1 MTMTP
6 ILALPLLAAAQ
17 AQKHVTLN
25 EALFLLDSLVQI
37 AVIEKGR
44 NTPPDAPRAG
54 DRYIVG
60 PSPAGSFAGKPG
72 LIAAFDGAQWS
83 YTEPRAGFLIF
94 VTSENQLYLHDG
106 NSLKTLKELIGAPEE
121 VARLG
126 IGTGVDANHS
136 LSVKGASALFAAR
149 GNGEGGTGHFRMTL
163 NKDASSAILSHL
175 YQTRW
180 SARAETGLLGDENY
194 RIKMS
199 PDGAAWFDAFSAD
212 AVTGAVRLP
221 SGLASIG
228 GGSLAF
234 RNLIVNPE
242 GVIAQRGNGPFNAAG
257 ATPVA
262 AFDRWRL
269 SGGASTNASLA
280 RTALTGANA
289 GLVQGPYLTWAVT
302 AASSAANAVLE
313 TRLDQLL
320 ALAGKRVTVS
330 FRYRS
335 NAAISLALMQN
346 FGTGGSSVV
355 ASLMTNALPVSSQW
369 RSIAFT
375 LTLPAATGKTIGS
388 SPFLA
393 LQCAATQPVICDLA
407 EVQLEEGFLTPFE
420 RRPPAFE
427 LLLCRR
433 YFRRSAVS
441 LNAADL
447 AIEMRVPPLASGTGP
462 FDYDSEFEG

>member
-1 MTMTP
+1 M
-6 ILALPLLAAAQ
+6 PLQ
-17 AQKHVTLN
+17 PVDIK
-25 EALFLLDSLVQI
+25 S
-37 AVIEKGR
+37 K
-44 NTPPDAPRAG
+44 
-54 DRYIVG
+54 DRDV
-60 PSPAGSFAGKPG
+60 ADEDV
-72 LIAAFDGAQWS
+72 FDGVSREDA
-83 YTEPRAGFLIF
+83 TKEFIKEIIKILVFLAREKFGLFEAGFQ
-94 VTSENQLYLHDG
+94 S
-106 NSLKTLKELIGAPEE
+106 KEL
-121 VARLG
+121 
-126 IGTGVDANHS
+126 
-136 LSVKGASALFAAR
+136 
-149 GNGEGGTGHFRMTL
+149 
-163 NKDASSAILSHL
+163 
-175 YQTRW
+175 
-180 SARAETGLLGDENY
+180 
-194 RIKMS
+194 S

-212 AVTGAVRLP
+212 AITGAVRLP

-242 GVIAQRGNGPFNAAG
+242 GAIAQRGNGPFNAVG

-280 RTALTGANA
+280 RTALTVANA
-289 GLVQGPYLTWAVT
+289 GVVQGPYLTWTVT

-335 NAAISLALMQN
+335 NAAISLALIQN
-346 FGTGGSSVV
+346 FGASGSSTVT
-355 ASLMTNALPVSSQW
+355 SLLTNALPVSSQW
-369 RSIAFT
+369 RSIAFNM
-375 LTLPAATGKTIGS
+375 TLPAVTGKTIGS

-393 LQCAATQPVICDLA
+393 LQCATTQPVICDLA

-433 YFRRSAVS
+433 FFRRSSVS

-447 AIEMRVPPLASGTGP
+447 TIEMRALPLASGTGP